1 MARAILLEPP
11 ILLLDDP
18 TAAVDPE
25 TEGEILE
32 TIESAR
38 AGRTTFLVTHRI
50 HALRRMDR
58 ILVLHRG
65 RQVQWGTHEELIAV
79 KGPYRRAARIQ
90 LGDALLFPPLAGG
103 TAA

>member
-1 MARAILLEPP
+1 
-11 ILLLDDP
+11 
-18 TAAVDPE
+18 
-25 TEGEILE
+25 
-32 TIESAR
+32 
-38 AGRTTFLVTHRI
+38 
-50 HALRRMDR
+50 MDR

>member
-1 MARAILLEPP
+1 MSASAFWGEQERADVTGGCLF
-11 ILLLDDP
+11 LDD
-18 TAAVDPE
+18 VDVQRLDLNDS
-25 TEGEILE
+25 G
-32 TIESAR
+32 
-38 AGRTTFLVTHRI
+38 GRTTFLVTHRI